1 MEMRDVVFSLVM
13 VLSSFVLT
21 YEWVGRFTDSQADS
35 LIVLSAVVMVG
46 ALAAMILSIDM
57 RLRKMNDEINAK
69 ERSLRINIQSIEG
82 SVDRKMNEVAAKVD
96 GAMDTFTRRMY
107 R

>member
-57 RLRKMNDEINAK
+57 RLRKMNDEIDAK

-82 SVDRKMNEVAAKVD
+82 SVDKKMNEVAAKVD